1 MTSPLTHLQLYE
13 HRCQDPTFL
22 EDAQVVNC
30 LYGLNL
36 PTFTTQQR
44 SSEMAQPS
52 WYVGLTATLLA
63 YAFSKIVFRLFFHP
77 LARFPGPK
85 LVAASGLYEFYW
97 DAIRQGQYFREI
109 DKMHR
114 KYGKLSLHRKSLCH
128 IANHDLSGPVVR
140 IGPDEIHVNDPK
152 FIPEVYA
159 GPGNVRDKYNF
170 YTNQFG

>member
-1 MTSPLTHLQLYE
+1 
-13 HRCQDPTFL
+13 
-22 EDAQVVNC
+22 
-30 LYGLNL
+30 
-36 PTFTTQQR
+36 
-44 SSEMAQPS
+44 MAQPS
-52 WYVGLTATLLA
+52 WYVGLIATLLA
-63 YAFSKIVFRLFFHP
+63 YVFSRIVYRLFFHP